1 MKLPLF
7 LSVNAL
13 ALAFLSGCATQNST
27 VLAQYP
33 PSHGRVFVT
42 EESLPPDVPFV
53 MIATIDVGK
62 KWYGSSHD
70 AVTATADRARELG
83 ANAVIQSKTWLA
95 PSGFSWAAPHGSG
108 QAVKISDMKALEASS
123 VRGTWH

>member
-1 MKLPLF
+1 
-7 LSVNAL
+7 
-13 ALAFLSGCATQNST
+13 
-27 VLAQYP
+27 
-33 PSHGRVFVT
+33 
-42 EESLPPDVPFV
+42 

-70 AVTATADRARELG
+70 AVSAMADRARELG

-108 QAVKISDMKALEASS
+108 QAVSVRDIKALEQRG
-123 VRGTWH
+123 VKGTWH